1 MRAQLTFPTLRP
13 LRILAVSDTV
23 ARILY
28 QPRVKSLVRDIDLL
42 LSCGDLPYSY
52 LEFLVTNLDP
62 LHAFYVHGN
71 HDAREEHSE
80 GVLLEPGGLH
90 DLDRRT
96 VRLRDTGLLIAGLEG
111 SVRYRPNAPYQLS
124 QQQMAVRVSTL
135 VLRLLWN
142 RVRFGR
148 YLDILI
154 AHAPAA
160 GIHDGPDPAHA
171 GFRAFLPFMRRF
183 RPRLL
188 LHGHKHI
195 YGPQAWQTRYFAT
208 DVVNIYPFRLI
219 EWSAEGISFGRL
231 IHY

>member
-1 MRAQLTFPTLRP
+1 M
-13 LRILAVSDTV
+13 SDTV

-28 QPRVKSLVRDIDLL
+28 QPRVKTVVSDIDLL

-71 HDAREEHSE
+71 HDQHEEGNKS
-80 GVLLEPGGLH
+80 VLREPGGLRN
-90 DLDRRT
+90 LDRRAVYLPST
-96 VRLRDTGLLIAGLEG
+96 HLLVAGLEG
-111 SVRYRPNAPYQLS
+111 CVRYRPHAPYQFS
-124 QQQMAVRVSTL
+124 QQQMTLRVARL
-135 VLRLLWN
+135 ALRLLWN
-142 RVRFGR
+142 RARYGR

-160 GIHDGPDPAHA
+160 GIHDGPDAPHL
-171 GFRAFLPFMRRF
+171 GFRAFLPLMRWF

-195 YGPQAWQTRYFAT
+195 YGPQVWQTRYAAT
-208 DVVNIYPFRLI
+208 DVVNVYPFRLI
-219 EWSAEGISFGRL
+219 EWGPEGIHFGRL
-231 IHY
+231 IQC